1 MEWNDETKALTNKEQ
16 LYFTYEELVEIK
28 DLTYDCIT
36 KVQERLTK
44 ACPILPVWDYKKLVD
59 EYHLSVNMY
68 NILQDTAKRYAQ
80 GDVSREM
87 LTELEKKNP
96 ALLSGC
102 MLNHLLEFEWNS
114 FDMTPD
120 IKKEILHSAIF
131 DYPLTEQ
138 VITYLHRNIVYID
151 TSFSEGEGLNN
162 I

>member
-96 ALLSGC
+96 AGKRLGLIT
-102 MLNHLLEFEWNS
+102 EA
-114 FDMTPD
+114 
-120 IKKEILHSAIF
+120 AI
-131 DYPLTEQ
+131 
-138 VITYLHRNIVYID
+138 
-151 TSFSEGEGLNN
+151 
-162 I
+162 